1 MSRNTFPIKIR
12 DAVASKYETVGKLHA
27 LAFAHDMMYRRLY
40 TAIPADALLQW
51 MWIDGALTGV
61 RMGQDRV
68 LVLEREDTKDI
79 IGLAWLHEYSRENE
93 PILLPES
100 WCKGLNK
107 EVVVQIAQPRHEWQ
121 MEVLQKYGDYLCT
134 FLPLY
139 FEALLRALAYAP
151 VEPHIDLREF
161 AIHPDYQSLGLG
173 RVFMAHL
180 ASLAKNEGL
189 SAIALTADAGTF
201 LINVFPNILSD
212 TAAHSKFT
220 CS

>member
-27 LAFAHDMMYRRLY
+27 LALAHDSMYRRLY
-40 TAIPADALLQW
+40 SAIPADILSQW

-68 LVLEREDTKDI
+68 LILEREDTKEI
-79 IGLAWLHEYSRENE
+79 IGLAWLHEYSMANE
-93 PILLPES
+93 PIILPES

-107 EVVVQIAQPRHEWQ
+107 EVVVQIAQPRYEWQ
-121 MEVLQKYGDYLCT
+121 MEVLQKNGDYLCA
-134 FLPLY
+134 FLTLY
-139 FEALLRALAYAP
+139 FAALLRSLAYAP
-151 VEPHIDLREF
+151 VEPHIDLREI
-161 AIHPDYQSLGLG
+161 AIHPDYRSLGLG

-189 SAIALTADAGTF
+189 SAIALTTDAGTF
-201 LINVFPNILSD
+201 FIRRLPQYSQ
-212 TAAHSKFT
+212 
-220 CS
+220 